1 MREKRNVIAG
11 IYKYVKPYRLPL
23 FVGIAIYSAQG
34 FFGSLLSSIFMNLF
48 SGAILSE
55 SANDV
60 WQSLLWIVGILL
72 VYSVLVGFGVRLY
85 VKNSELV
92 TRDIKNM
99 LFRSFITYGTETG
112 KSSGEGI
119 SEINTEADLTE
130 NLYSGAM
137 CEFLSCIIT
146 ILLSAVIIF
155 GISALLGLLSLSIG
169 AVVFFLQFRLGK
181 PMEKIAVDRLE
192 ENRKSASA
200 VANLFSGATSI
211 RLFQM
216 QDREAHRFES
226 ISKKMLLL
234 SYRETNIQMLLFALT
249 TVQGWVTVAGVFSLG
264 SYLVVSGD
272 LTLPAMLMVPSLC
285 IALVSSISQV
295 GAAWTNL
302 QAPLAAG
309 ERVCA
314 TLADS
319 SGDPSRME
327 DCEAADRDAHG
338 EASVDGDNTL
348 TVKDLTFFYPGG
360 SKPALRNISLTIA
373 PNETVAFIGESGSGK
388 STLLRVLS
396 GIYLRED
403 MNIHIGNRAFSC
415 RQAAGWR
422 SGFAFVDQSCTL
434 FHMSIRENIA
444 LGKENATGQEIC
456 HAAKEAMA
464 DDFIQLLPQGY
475 DTNCG
480 ERGSSLSGGQKQR
493 IAIARALVRN
503 AQFLVL
509 DEITSALDSESEKQV
524 LKTIHRL
531 RRKHTILFTTHNLRQ
546 AVSADR
552 IVVIR
557 NGEIVEQGS
566 HEELMLL
573 HGEYERLWRRAS

>member
-415 RQAAGWR
+415 RQAAEWR